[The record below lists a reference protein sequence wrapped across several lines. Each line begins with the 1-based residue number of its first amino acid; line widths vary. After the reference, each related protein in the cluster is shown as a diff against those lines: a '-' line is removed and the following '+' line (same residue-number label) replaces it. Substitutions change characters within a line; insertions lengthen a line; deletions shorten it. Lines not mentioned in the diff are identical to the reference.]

1 MRIRYGSGDVCSSEL
16 VLEFNGDVEPDS
28 VLAHS
33 RCLGEGL
40 GEAVPVRL
48 ISGQA
53 RQDILKAVY
62 YSMSEQWNTPS
73 TQLLQCKRRLP
84 AQARVRLSIGPGV
97 TTALAPGR
105 PAVANEKAKVRS
117 EEHTSELQSLMR
129 ISYADFCLTKK

>member
-1 MRIRYGSGDVCSSEL
+1 MFFIILLCFVCVMIRLPPRSTRTDTLFPYTTLFRSPIIKGSRPYDSTIAEDQVF
-16 VLEFNGDVEPDS
+16 VLQFNGDVDPDS

-33 RCLGEGL
+33 RCLVEGL

-73 TQLLQCKRRLP
+73 TQLLQCK
-84 AQARVRLSIGPGV
+84 QIGRAHV
-97 TTALAPGR
+97 
-105 PAVANEKAKVRS
+105 
-117 EEHTSELQSLMR
+117 
-129 ISYADFCLTKK
+129 